1 LHFAEPVECTDTESW
16 RTKVCV
22 ALPGA
27 GRKPRELHM
36 PKSSWRDVLPIH
48 PAAELF
54 SCALMSSDE
63 KRALGEDIVK
73 NGLTSPIVLWKP
85 DRKSPECL
93 LDGITRLDA
102 IEIAT
107 GCPAIVGAP
116 SVTAGKDFLACN
128 KVIVLDKSVDPY
140 SYVISANIRRRHLT
154 AEQKRDLIAKLLKA
168 DPSKSDRQIGEMI
181 KADNKTVAS
190 VRAEKEAREEIPHV
204 ETRID
209 SRGRT
214 QHARKPRNP
223 ERAKINRE
231 MKLGTEIMEKIA
243 GTSLATARE
252 HDALIFLNRGA
263 PEGGHTDD
271 VKRLVADAV
280 AGRCV
285 SAVEWKNNGGPLRGD
300 IGPDSNGEC
309 ERLRD
314 RIEELENEKYRLER
328 SYIALRDEIGGGKP
342 GLAEKLEPPSK
353 PYTSRARGTWS
364 RCHRPQWPPRSPNS
378 NYCWLTTASCR
389 RAAEPKTRRAISGC
403 SSSERRGTET
413 KSTGTKS
420 TRRRSTRKPQKHNRS
435 TKRRSPSLSAG
446 RTSPTSC
453 GGSHRLMEVSYDR
466 RPHCQNSCWCQSHT
480 TRR

>member
-342 GLAEKLEPPSK
+342 GLAEKLEPPLETLYEQGARNMVTMS
-353 PYTSRARGTWS
+353 PPTVATSVTKLELLLVDYGIMPPS
-364 RCHRPQWPPRSPNS
+364 RRTEDPQGYIR
-378 NYCWLTTASCR
+378 LLKQ
-389 RAAEPKTRRAISGC
+389 RAARHRNKEHRDKEHAPKIDSQAAETQPIDETPQPKSGDWPDIPDFLRRVRADG
-403 SSSERRGTET
+403 
-413 KSTGTKS
+413 
-420 TRRRSTRKPQKHNRS
+420 
-435 TKRRSPSLSAG
+435 
-446 RTSPTSC
+446 
-453 GGSHRLMEVSYDR
+453 
-466 RPHCQNSCWCQSHT
+466 
-480 TRR
+480 